1 MHARTRTRT
10 QARSCCFSTATM
22 IRERASLLRYT
33 YTACLVCHVTELFVS
48 RYVVMLKHGRKNQ
61 FQLNNIK
68 RSFGYVTLITVQ
80 NNPHRFVCIILR
92 VKKRMCFLFHYL
104 IISDYAIGVFHD
116 SLQQFSLL
124 RILPVEDVLH
134 VSLQD
139 GVRSGD
145 FIIMYWVKHTI

>member
-1 MHARTRTRT
+1 M
-10 QARSCCFSTATM
+10 
-22 IRERASLLRYT
+22 L
-33 YTACLVCHVTELFVS
+33 

-61 FQLNNIK
+61 FRLNNIK
-68 RSFGYVTLITVQ
+68 SRFGYVTLITVQ

-124 RILPVEDVLH
+124 RFLPVEDVLH
-134 VSLQD
+134 VSLQEEA
-139 GVRSGD
+139 
-145 FIIMYWVKHTI
+145 